1 MKKIALLV
9 LFLVAGTGAFWF
21 LQGRKSDSLL
31 VDTTTVQRGN
41 LMQAVS
47 STGTLEAVNTVN
59 VGAQVSGTLNRIY
72 VDYNSLVKKGD
83 LLAEI
88 DPSLLGA
95 KVKQA
100 RANVLSARA
109 NLQEAQVTVRNA
121 KKTRDRAQDLFS
133 RDLIA
138 ESELDTSQKDYETS
152 LARVN
157 SAKASLAQAEANL
170 EYEETTLGYTKI
182 TSPINGVITD
192 RAVDEGQTVNS
203 SQTAPDLFTI
213 AEDLTKMRVATEVD
227 EADIGQV
234 AAGQMVEFT
243 VDAYPD
249 LSFQGKVDEIRL
261 APNTSDN
268 VVSYTI
274 MVEVANPDLK
284 LMPGMTANVS
294 IIAHKREGVF
304 KVAASALRFM
314 PSAEFLDLS
323 QDSGAAEGSLSSR
336 GGGGKK
342 GLGSGSGAGS
352 SSGTGEGNASREAT
366 LWLYEQGKL
375 RPLPVKV
382 GISDGMYTQISGDLT
397 EGLQV
402 VTRITGGE
410 SSKGGA
416 PFGFTPRR

>member
-109 NLQEAQVTVRNA
+109 NLQEAQATVRNA

-170 EYEETTLGYTKI
+170 STRRPPWG
-182 TSPINGVITD
+182 
-192 RAVDEGQTVNS
+192 
-203 SQTAPDLFTI
+203 
-213 AEDLTKMRVATEVD
+213 
-227 EADIGQV
+227 
-234 AAGQMVEFT
+234 
-243 VDAYPD
+243 
-249 LSFQGKVDEIRL
+249 IRK
-261 APNTSDN
+261 S
-268 VVSYTI
+268 
-274 MVEVANPDLK
+274 
-284 LMPGMTANVS
+284 
-294 IIAHKREGVF
+294 
-304 KVAASALRFM
+304 
-314 PSAEFLDLS
+314 
-323 QDSGAAEGSLSSR
+323 
-336 GGGGKK
+336 
-342 GLGSGSGAGS
+342 
-352 SSGTGEGNASREAT
+352 
-366 LWLYEQGKL
+366 
-375 RPLPVKV
+375 PLP
-382 GISDGMYTQISGDLT
+382 
-397 EGLQV
+397 
-402 VTRITGGE
+402 
-410 SSKGGA
+410 
-416 PFGFTPRR
+416 